1 MIRYGIKLE
10 DRNYNKDEVK
20 SLLQQVVEGMLN
32 EDLIKLENE
41 VQNCQATNNLGML
54 AS

>member
-20 SLLQQVVEGMLN
+20 SLLQQVVERMLS
-32 EDLIKLENE
+32 EDLIKLDI
-41 VQNCQATNNLGML
+41 QNHQVVNNLGML